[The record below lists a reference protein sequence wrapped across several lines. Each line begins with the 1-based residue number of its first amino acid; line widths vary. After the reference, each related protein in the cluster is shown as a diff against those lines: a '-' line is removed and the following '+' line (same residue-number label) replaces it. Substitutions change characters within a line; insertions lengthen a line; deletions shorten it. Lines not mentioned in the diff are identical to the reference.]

1 MVLLV
6 VDTQK
11 LITTLDLY
19 NFNAFED
26 AVKTLIA
33 AARENNVEVVYVRKH
48 GNMRKE
54 NNHAVIPVRK
64 NLFTG
69 DYECNGN
76 LGGQGNGSKL
86 CVSCIRIYGR
96 NDSVVGQ
103 R

>member
-1 MVLLV
+1 MRNIY
-6 VDTQK
+6 DDESANGTFSSRYTE
-11 LITTLDLY
+11 INNYAGLY

-64 NLFTG
+64 NLFTDG
-69 DYECNGN
+69 EGIWEDPKG
-76 LGGQGNGSKL
+76 
-86 CVSCIRIYGR
+86 
-96 NDSVVGQ
+96 
-103 R
+103 

>member
-6 VDTQK
+6 VDIQK

-33 AARENNVEVVYVRKH
+33 ADRENNVEVVYVRKH

-54 NNHAVIPVRK
+54 NNHAVISVRK
-64 NLFTG
+64 NLFTDG
-69 DYECNGN
+69 EGIWEDPKG
-76 LGGQGNGSKL
+76 
-86 CVSCIRIYGR
+86 
-96 NDSVVGQ
+96 
-103 R
+103 

>member
-6 VDTQK
+6 VDIQK

-19 NFNAFED
+19 NLNAFED

-54 NNHAVIPVRK
+54 NNHAVILVRK
-64 NLFTG
+64 NLFTDG
-69 DYECNGN
+69 EGIWEDPKG
-76 LGGQGNGSKL
+76 
-86 CVSCIRIYGR
+86 
-96 NDSVVGQ
+96 
-103 R
+103 